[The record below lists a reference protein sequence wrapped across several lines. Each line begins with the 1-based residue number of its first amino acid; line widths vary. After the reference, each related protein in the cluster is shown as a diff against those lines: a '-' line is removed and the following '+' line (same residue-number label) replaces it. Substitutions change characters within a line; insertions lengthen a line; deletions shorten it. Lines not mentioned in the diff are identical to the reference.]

1 MKLTRQDV
9 KMVFLKNTINLVTPR
24 IRRMAEGVEAK
35 TPQAELISRVWA
47 RVMSVLEKDSSVVVY
62 GDNNFRN
69 LLLAVRD
76 ALIFLCENDRY
87 YKRWLGL
94 LCFFMVEELEKMF
107 QEFSF
112 EKALDM
118 TVRPLALGREEYE
131 KHKRALFG
139 LQMSGYLKAL
149 SMSPG
154 CIIEQLKEAKEKH
167 GSVRFETEDPEAY
180 VLSMFHTNGEINFT
194 LFLRDRYEKERKSSA
209 Q

>member
-1 MKLTRQDV
+1 M

-24 IRRMAEGVEAK
+24 IRRMTEGVQAK

-47 RVMSVLEKDSSVVVY
+47 RVMSVWEKDNVIELY
-62 GDNNFRN
+62 GDNNFQN

-94 LCFFMVEELEKMF
+94 LSFLMSEELEKMF
-107 QEFSF
+107 QEFSY
-112 EKALDM
+112 EKALNM
-118 TVRPLALGREEYE
+118 TVRPLALGFEEYE

-139 LQMSGYLKAL
+139 LHMSGYLKAL
-149 SMSPG
+149 NTSPG
-154 CIIEQLKEAKEKH
+154 EIIEQLKKAKEEPGEKY
-167 GSVRFETEDPEAY
+167 GSVKFETEDPDAY

-194 LFLRDRYEKERKSSA
+194 MILRDRYEKERKEPI